1 MKLAND
7 ANMIK
12 DDVFIEQPS
21 VVDCTFK
28 WEKEK
33 KALSERIEASSF
45 LLVMKKWSEH
55 LKLFF

>member
-7 ANMIK
+7 ANVIK

-33 KALSERIEASSF
+33 KALSERIAASSY

-55 LKLFF
+55 LK